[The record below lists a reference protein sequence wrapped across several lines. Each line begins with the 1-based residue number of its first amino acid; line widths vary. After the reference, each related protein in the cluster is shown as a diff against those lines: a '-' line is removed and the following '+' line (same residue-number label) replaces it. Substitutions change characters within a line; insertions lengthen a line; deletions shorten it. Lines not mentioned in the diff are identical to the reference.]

1 MAAGYKRPAAA
12 DVEGGLLVARPPS
25 ADGGSRTADTEP
37 PPTRRARSVENL
49 LRHRPASDRAI
60 TDGDDDDDDDDDAD
74 ERDSENISNGEAAP
88 PAASASTGHDS
99 RRRGSV
105 GTQAERSAST
115 AAGAAASSSRCARV
129 SSGTTYTSVT
139 SSVARVPAPPPLPP
153 GLKKRP
159 QSDDAC
165 ARSHG
170 SILRPQAHT
179 GCAAA
184 AHAPSSQRAPVREAP
199 FTPCLPRAR
208 PAPTGCGPFRCRGG
222 GARGGRLPLLAQPL
236 AITPSGDDV
245 NSPSIVRGIDRI
257 NLTAPTPTP
266 AAMVRG
272 RARGRSCL
280 FRGSG
285 ADA

>member
-1 MAAGYKRPAAA
+1 MATTTTTTTTTRTNATAKTSAM
-12 DVEGGLLVARPPS
+12 ARPPHQ
-25 ADGGSRTADTEP
+25 RHRR
-37 PPTRRARSVENL
+37 RRATTAVGAGVSGRRPSGRHPPRPEQ
-49 LRHRPASDRAI
+49 LRRPAGARVCHRARP
-60 TDGDDDDDDDDDAD
+60 TP
-74 ERDSENISNGEAAP
+74 RS
-88 PAASASTGHDS
+88 PAASL
-99 RRRGSV
+99 V
-105 GTQAERSAST
+105 YQ
-115 AAGAAASSSRCARV
+115 
-129 SSGTTYTSVT
+129 
-139 SSVARVPAPPPLPP
+139 PPPPLPP